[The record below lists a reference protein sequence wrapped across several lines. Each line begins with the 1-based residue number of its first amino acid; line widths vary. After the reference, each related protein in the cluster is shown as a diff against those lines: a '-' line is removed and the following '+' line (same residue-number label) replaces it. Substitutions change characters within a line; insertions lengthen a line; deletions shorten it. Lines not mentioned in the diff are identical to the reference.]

1 MTLTRSRRLV
11 GFAVPTMLLAAAL
24 SLGLAPGLAGAVHEG
39 DYPGH
44 IHSGSCE
51 ELGDVVFPLGNASV
65 GGMMMGMMASSPEA
79 GSAEM
84 EMGEEMGS
92 EARVVVATSY
102 TMVDASLEDILAAEH
117 AINYHESE
125 ENIENYIACGDIG
138 GALMTGPGM
147 EEGGTLVIGLRSVN
161 DSGISGV
168 ATLEGMGDQ
177 TEVVVYLA
185 EDLTGVEA
193 DAAATP
199 AA

>member
-1 MTLTRSRRLV
+1 MALVGTRRLT
-11 GFAVPTMLLAAAL
+11 GLGASTAVLAAAL
-24 SLGLAPGLAGAVHEG
+24 TLGLAPGSVGAVHEG

-44 IHSGSCE
+44 IHAGSCD

-65 GGMMMGMMASSPEA
+65 GGMMMGMMGGTPEA
-79 GSAEM
+79 DTAEM

-92 EARVVVATSY
+92 EDRVPVATSY
-102 TMVDASLEDILAAEH
+102 TVVDAALEDILAEEH
-117 AINYHESE
+117 AINFHESE

-138 GALMTGPGM
+138 GTVMTGPGM
-147 EEGGTLVIGLRSVN
+147 DEGGTLVIGLRSLN

-185 EDLTGVEA
+185 ENLAGTA
-193 DAAATP
+193 DAATP
-199 AA
+199 TS